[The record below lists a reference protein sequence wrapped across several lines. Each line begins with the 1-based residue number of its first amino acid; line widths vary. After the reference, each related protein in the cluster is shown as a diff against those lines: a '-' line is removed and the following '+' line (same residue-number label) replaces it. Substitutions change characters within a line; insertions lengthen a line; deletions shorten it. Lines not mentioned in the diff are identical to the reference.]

1 MSRRAQGFGRC
12 GAVTPALSGSAPILQ
27 VEAVEIGQREIEN
40 EATRRSD
47 ATPTR
52 QKLLSNDE
60 NLDLPTGEADQRLER
75 TLQHIRKATGG
86 KADEAPTVKQVRV

>member
-1 MSRRAQGFGRC
+1 MSRRAQGFRRR

-40 EATRRSD
+40 EAARRSD

-52 QKLLSNDE
+52 QKLLSSDE
-60 NLDLPTGEADQRLER
+60 NLDLRTGDADLLLKRLAYR
-75 TLQHIRKATGG
+75 DVVVD
-86 KADEAPTVKQVRV
+86 DECY